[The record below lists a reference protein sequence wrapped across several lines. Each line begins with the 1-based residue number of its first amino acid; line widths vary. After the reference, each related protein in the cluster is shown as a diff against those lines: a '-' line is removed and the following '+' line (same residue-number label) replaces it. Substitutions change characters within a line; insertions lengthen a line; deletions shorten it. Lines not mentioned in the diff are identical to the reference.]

1 LPAPEREPV
10 TIVFG
15 AIAPHG
21 NPVYE
26 QPDGPTAQGMRELK
40 RRLDAAR
47 VEAAILVTP
56 HGTLLDG
63 HFGVV
68 RSARL
73 SQHPSQFVD
82 GERLYEGDGDP
93 ELAAACV
100 TALQQAGLP
109 ALGLTFGSTVAGGS
123 EMPVDWG
130 AGIPL
135 TFLRVPAVIVTPCR
149 ALSNEQHVAAGAALA
164 DASGNRCVAFVASAD
179 HGHGHTGDGP
189 YGYSEHS
196 APYDEDVQDVV
207 RRNALHELAAWD
219 ARRARDALADSF
231 WQLLMLHGAL
241 EDGFDADLISYE
253 APTYFGML
261 TAAFTRKE

>member
-1 LPAPEREPV
+1 M

-26 QPDGPTAQGMRELK
+26 QPDGVTAKGMHELAC
-40 RRLDAAR
+40 RLRASGA
-47 VEAAILVTP
+47 EAAILATP

-73 SQHPSQFVD
+73 TEHPNRFVEA
-82 GERLYEGDGDP
+82 ERLYKGDGDP
-93 ELAAACV
+93 ELADACV
-100 TALQQAGLP
+100 RALRDARLP
-109 ALGLTFGSTVAGGS
+109 ALGLTFGSTFADGS
-123 EMPVDWG
+123 EMPIDWG

-149 ALSNEQHVAAGAALA
+149 ALPNADHVRAGGALA
-164 DASGNRCVAFVASAD
+164 LATRDRPVAFVASAD
-179 HGHGHTGDGP
+179 QGHGHTVDGP
-189 YGYSEHS
+189 YGFSEDS
-196 APYDEDVQDVV
+196 RPYDEQVQDVV
-207 RRNALHELAAWD
+207 RRNALRELAAWD
-219 ARRARDALADSF
+219 PEYAKAALADSF
-231 WQLLMLHGAL
+231 WQMLMLHGAL
-241 EDGFDADLISYE
+241 SCARYDAELISYE

-261 TAAFTRKE
+261 TASFTRQE